1 MKPLHRLSATLLML
15 CLATAAR
22 AYDTTPVSDP
32 EALGFSLS
40 RLERIAAWQQS
51 QVDAGAFTGAVAAIT
66 RNGKVAYLRAV
77 GFGDR
82 AKTIPLAPDA
92 IFWIASMTKPVT
104 SVAAMMLV
112 EDGKLD
118 LAAPVHQYLP
128 ELKEMM
134 VGVET
139 TDPVS
144 GQSKFVLE
152 PQKRPMTIEDLLR
165 HTSGLVYPDLGNAA
179 GRKLYG
185 DSFARDSTLKEF
197 VSRLAR
203 LPLAH
208 QPGEVW
214 EYGSSVDVLGRVI
227 EVASGQP
234 LDQFLYNRLFKPLGM
249 VDTAFWVPPEKLPRL
264 IDPPVGAGPILLPDR
279 DVSKPT
285 RLFSGGGGLVSTAS
299 DYLRFCQMLLNGG
312 ELDGVRILSPA
323 TVRRMTTSSL
333 PRDIRFAG
341 VNSGFVGPQGGST
354 WGLGFAIRSDAT
366 WSLVPG
372 SVGSY
377 TWSGAWGT
385 YFWVDPAE
393 QLVAVQL
400 IQVTPERTDG
410 RFSRTFRNLTYGAF
424 LVPDQGVPASAAVPV
439 DAATLAPY
447 AGTYRFASSS
457 SRDKQVPRE
466 FAGLGIEIAMQDGLL
481 KVVSPIR
488 DAPAARAGVMAND
501 IITHLDDAATQGMTL
516 NQALDKMRG
525 PVDTK
530 IRLRIARKGQD
541 APIELTIVRAVIR
554 AQGAGSDLQVAV
566 KDGKLEIEAS
576 GDLPVLD
583 FENGAPI
590 TVVPISSDEFSVNG
604 GDHTRIAFL
613 RDEVGRAMGLV
624 LNPGPWQI
632 TGRWNSSE
640 YFRKR
645 RSARTSRS

>member
-234 LDQFLYNRLFKPLGM
+234 LDQFLYDRLFKPLGM

-439 DAATLAPY
+439 DAATLAAY

-481 KVVSPIR
+481 NVVSPIR

-501 IITHLDDAATQGMTL
+501 IITHLDDEATQGMTL

-525 PVDTK
+525 PVNTK
-530 IRLRIARKGQD
+530 IRLRIMRKGQD

-554 AQGAGSDLQVAV
+554 PQGAGADLQVAI
-566 KDGKLEIEAS
+566 KDGKLQIEAS
-576 GDLPVLD
+576 GALPVLD
-583 FENGAPI
+583 FEKGAPI
-590 TVVPISSDEFSVNG
+590 TVVPMSSNEFFVDG
-604 GDHTRIAFL
+604 GDHTRLAFL
-613 RDEVGRAMGLV
+613 RDGAGTTMRLV

-632 TGRWNSSE
+632 TSQRIN
-640 YFRKR
+640 
-645 RSARTSRS
+645 